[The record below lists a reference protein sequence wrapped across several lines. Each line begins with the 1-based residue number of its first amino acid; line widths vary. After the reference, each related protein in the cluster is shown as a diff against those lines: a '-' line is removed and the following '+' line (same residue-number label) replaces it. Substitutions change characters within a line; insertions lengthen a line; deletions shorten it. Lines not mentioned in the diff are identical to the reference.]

1 MLAKFIS
8 LILVF
13 IVCCFNLLFVLS
25 PFIAVLIPFID
36 FNKGSFVI
44 STSILIISS
53 KIFLVVIFVIC
64 FLMILYLFI
73 DYIFGFSVSSSLK
86 NCVRYEKFKEYDFLT
101 SILVQVKEKFDENSI
116 RLYIKKT
123 NEINAFA
130 VGNLGSKNIVISKGL
145 IDHFLLLC
153 PEPKTFLSAIRS
165 VMAHEMSHLINKDFL
180 PTYIILINQKFTNF
194 ISLII
199 QFAFINLAKILE
211 MIPFGGRSMANI
223 MLISYKFLN
232 YFITFFN
239 RFVVFNLYEFLRK
252 FISRSIEFRCDKQSS
267 QAFGGKN
274 LANALSMIG
283 GNGYFTIFSTHP
295 NTKSRIK
302 KIEQIKKTDS
312 IIRPIFFDS
321 LANSFA
327 IFMLFITTI
336 FLAKIASID
345 IIIRKLLQNHE
356 AIYRKLSYLWQ
367 LISKIY

>member
-130 VGNLGSKNIVISKGL
+130 VVIW
-145 IDHFLLLC
+145 
-153 PEPKTFLSAIRS
+153 
-165 VMAHEMSHLINKDFL
+165 V
-180 PTYIILINQKFTNF
+180 Q
-194 ISLII
+194 
-199 QFAFINLAKILE
+199 KIL
-211 MIPFGGRSMANI
+211 
-223 MLISYKFLN
+223 
-232 YFITFFN
+232 
-239 RFVVFNLYEFLRK
+239 LYLK
-252 FISRSIEFRCDKQSS
+252 D
-267 QAFGGKN
+267 
-274 LANALSMIG
+274 
-283 GNGYFTIFSTHP
+283 
-295 NTKSRIK
+295 
-302 KIEQIKKTDS
+302 
-312 IIRPIFFDS
+312 
-321 LANSFA
+321 
-327 IFMLFITTI
+327 
-336 FLAKIASID
+336 
-345 IIIRKLLQNHE
+345 
-356 AIYRKLSYLWQ
+356 
-367 LISKIY
+367 